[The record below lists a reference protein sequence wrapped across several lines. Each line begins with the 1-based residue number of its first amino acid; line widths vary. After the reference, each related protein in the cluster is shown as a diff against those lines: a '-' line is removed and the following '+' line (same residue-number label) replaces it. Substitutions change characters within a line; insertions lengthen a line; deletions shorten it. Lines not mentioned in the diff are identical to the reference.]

1 MKYEYNKKCFT
12 FGKIKRIYFFK
23 YSYHV
28 ELTDKTLIS
37 LNSININDFTNK
49 IDLKVLDEAFLAD
62 SLEGRVYF
70 RDEFD

>member
-1 MKYEYNKKCFT
+1 ML
-12 FGKIKRIYFFK
+12 RIYMQQTLK
-23 YSYHV
+23 KRHV
-28 ELTDKTLIS
+28 LLFD